1 LSASTYLGNLG
12 ISVQDARTFIFS
24 NLDNPALIFNT
35 AAQYGVTNEMLGEI
49 VGGYNADQVGA
60 FFDSHGLA
68 SAQLDSA
75 HPLLADDMAQLSGL
89 FSLDNEGGML
99 SVAYLRQQVVAQ
111 TGLPD
116 YQAAFDPNLYDGA
129 ADGVFTPAELGVSGL
144 GTLPA
149 SIETIESLFFGTLI
163 TAFRSV
169 DVDEAM
175 DLLYFLEANGDALD
189 SGNLAV
195 EAQFLGLLVDVFV
208 DLAAPAVFSDSD
220 IVEFAVAAGV
230 TLVQLVGIDPGWAL
244 FSLGDDVFG

>member
-1 LSASTYLGNLG
+1 MSASTYLGNLG
-12 ISVQDARTFIFS
+12 ISVQDARTFILS
-24 NLDNPALIFNT
+24 NLDNPALVFNT

-49 VGGYNADQVGA
+49 VGGYSADQVES
-60 FFDSHGLA
+60 FFNSHGFNGE
-68 SAQLDSA
+68 QLDSA
-75 HPLLADDMAQLSGL
+75 HPLLADDIVQLSGL
-89 FSLDNEGGML
+89 FSLNNEGGML
-99 SVAYLRQQVVAQ
+99 SVAALREQVVAQ
-111 TGLPD
+111 TGLSN

-129 ADGVFTPAELGVSGL
+129 ADGVFTPTELGVSGL

-169 DVDEAM
+169 DMNEAVE
-175 DLLYFLEANGDALD
+175 LLYFLEANGAALD
-189 SGNLAV
+189 SGNLVV
-195 EAQFLGLLVDVFV
+195 EAQFLGLLVNVFV

-244 FSLGDDVFG
+244 FSLGDEVFG